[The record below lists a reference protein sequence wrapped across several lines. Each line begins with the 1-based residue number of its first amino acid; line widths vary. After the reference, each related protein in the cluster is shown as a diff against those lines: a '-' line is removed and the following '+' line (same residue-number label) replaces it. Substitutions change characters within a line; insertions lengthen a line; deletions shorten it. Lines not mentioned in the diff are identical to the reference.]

1 MECYGGR
8 VSVVRGITTK
18 TKTGQTEDATF
29 RELGTILVIDD
40 VIPATARVCG
50 PNLRAPKN
58 NVLTRNAIRSQV
70 IVELE
75 DRIEREIIESYE
87 NLTVTALESDPTTCL
102 VEFEFTVVHGL
113 NRIFLTAH
121 ISV

>member
-1 MECYGGR
+1 MTFLRLMDAIDRCSQIPSMKCIR
-8 VSVVRGITTK
+8 FTVDDVVRSGIV
-18 TKTGQTEDATF
+18 Q
-29 RELGTILVIDD
+29 
-40 VIPATARVCG
+40 
-50 PNLRAPKN
+50 
-58 NVLTRNAIRSQV
+58 
-70 IVELE
+70 
-75 DRIEREIIESYE
+75 EIIESYE

>member
-1 MECYGGR
+1 MF
-8 VSVVRGITTK
+8 I
-18 TKTGQTEDATF
+18 QD
-29 RELGTILVIDD
+29 L
-40 VIPATARVCG
+40 
-50 PNLRAPKN
+50 
-58 NVLTRNAIRSQV
+58 
-70 IVELE
+70 LE
-75 DRIEREIIESYE
+75 DRIEREIIEGYD